1 MRRLEC
7 GSLRQRERTDKI
19 GAVNRLH
26 SLANVRLLIEEKG
39 VDEESGA
46 SDEVDAVDNEES
58 ILLVGSIVSNSGE
71 EIIEYP
77 FFVGM
82 VVMRLQSMMISH
94 VELVL

>member
-1 MRRLEC
+1 M
-7 GSLRQRERTDKI
+7 
-19 GAVNRLH
+19 NRLH
-26 SLANVRLLIEEKG
+26 SLADVRLLIEEEG

-94 VELVL
+94 VGFLLIKL